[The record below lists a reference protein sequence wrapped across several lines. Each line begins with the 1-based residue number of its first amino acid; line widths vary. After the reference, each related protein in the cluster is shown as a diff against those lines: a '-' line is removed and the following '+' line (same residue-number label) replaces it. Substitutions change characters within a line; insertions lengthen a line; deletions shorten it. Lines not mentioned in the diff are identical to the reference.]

1 MDLGCPDSSC
11 SGCQTDRCYW
21 TAGRCAVEQ
30 VAVEHTQLGC
40 LTGVGGLQPA
50 LDFELDAAL
59 AECRKLAG
67 LAGTE
72 DG

>member
-1 MDLGCPDSSC
+1 M
-11 SGCQTDRCYW
+11 
-21 TAGRCAVEQ
+21 
-30 VAVEHTQLGC
+30 EHTQLGC
-40 LTGVGGLQPA
+40 LTGVGGLQTA

>member
-1 MDLGCPDSSC
+1 M
-11 SGCQTDRCYW
+11 
-21 TAGRCAVEQ
+21 
-30 VAVEHTQLGC
+30 EHTQLGC

-50 LDFELDAAL
+50 LDLELDAAL
-59 AECRKLAG
+59 AECRKQAG